1 MMRDAGSAIL
11 ATALLALSATLAQA
25 ASLQVAPVGIE
36 VAAPGTASTV
46 KLRNEG
52 TSAINAQIR
61 AFRWVQ
67 VDGQE
72 KLEPTDDLVASPPM
86 ALA

>member
-1 MMRDAGSAIL
+1 MIRDAGSAIL
-11 ATALLALSATLAQA
+11 AIALLALSAASTQA

-52 TSAINAQIR
+52 TTAINAQIR
-61 AFRWVQ
+61 VFR
-67 VDGQE
+67 
-72 KLEPTDDLVASPPM
+72 
-86 ALA
+86 